1 MISYVVWDID
11 PQIVDGIEF
20 FRWYGL
26 CWAVGMMLGYQVLLL
41 IYKTEGIAT
50 EELDK
55 LSLYVMLG
63 GIMGARFGHILFY
76 DPSYYLNNPIEILP
90 IRIEPTFQ
98 FTGLAGLASHGG
110 TVGALIA
117 LYFYCRKYKNDY
129 LWMLDRLIIS
139 GALLGCFIRI
149 GNLINSEIIGAPA
162 QLPWAF
168 IFSRIDQ
175 TPRHPA
181 QLYEALFYLFISVM
195 LFFIWRSQKV
205 SKYKGFLFGLGLFLI
220 FLQRFLVE
228 FLKENQVAFEE
239 QLALNMGQILSI
251 PLLLL
256 GIFVMIGSSKTFSN
270 KTV

>member
-1 MISYVVWDID
+1 
-11 PQIVDGIEF
+11 
-20 FRWYGL
+20 
-26 CWAVGMMLGYQVLLL
+26 
-41 IYKTEGIAT
+41 
-50 EELDK
+50 
-55 LSLYVMLG
+55 
-63 GIMGARFGHILFY
+63 
-76 DPSYYLNNPIEILP
+76 
-90 IRIEPTFQ
+90 
-98 FTGLAGLASHGG
+98 
-110 TVGALIA
+110 
-117 LYFYCRKYKNDY
+117 
-129 LWMLDRLIIS
+129 MLDRLIIS